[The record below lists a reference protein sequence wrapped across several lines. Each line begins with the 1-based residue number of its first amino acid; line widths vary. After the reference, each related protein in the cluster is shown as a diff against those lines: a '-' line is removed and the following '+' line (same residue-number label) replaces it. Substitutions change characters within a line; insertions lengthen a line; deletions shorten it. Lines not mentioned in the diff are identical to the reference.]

1 MRVRKGHQI
10 VEGVKPLPVLSER
23 PAPPP
28 EEPSLYDTTLTELV
42 SEIERMREVIAYTM
56 RDRDAETKRAEK
68 AERTIRRIRHLP
80 CYSTDGVIDS
90 DARGFAWMSAND
102 VLAALDGE

>member
-1 MRVRKGHQI
+1 MRIRKGHQM

-42 SEIERMREVIAYTM
+42 SEIERLREQLRDLHDAY
-56 RDRDAETKRAEK
+56 DECAESANE
-68 AERTIRRIRHLP
+68 AERAVGRVRDLCEPRAVVREINT
-80 CYSTDGVIDS
+80 
-90 DARGFAWMSAND
+90 WQ